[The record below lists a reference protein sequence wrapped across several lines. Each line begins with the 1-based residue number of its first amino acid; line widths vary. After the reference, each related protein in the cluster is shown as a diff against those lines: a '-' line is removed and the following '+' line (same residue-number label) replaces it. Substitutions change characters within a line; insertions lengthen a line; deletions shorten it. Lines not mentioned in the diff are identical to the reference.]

1 MSRLQP
7 IGQKKLTNICV
18 VRYKRC
24 GKRFEVAA
32 YRNTVLA
39 WRNGSEKD
47 IDEVLQAHTIFA
59 NLEQG
64 DIAKSEDLIEA
75 FGTDNEDVVC
85 VEVLNKGEFQVS
97 EEERQAQVEQLFK
110 DVAARVTD
118 MCVNPETQKPYPL
131 STIERYM
138 RETMHFAPSTT
149 KSAKQQ
155 ALAIVRQLEQALHC
169 GSFNPGGRGDR
180 LHGIRGERV
189 GIPHHAVDLQ
199 ISVRTIQ
206 PVGSHLDAEAPH
218 LPGVSGGEGS
228 ARDAASIWGFGPKT

>member
-7 IGQKKLTNICV
+7 VGQKKLTNICV

-32 YRNTVLA
+32 YRNTVHA
-39 WRNGSEKD
+39 WRNASEKD
-47 IDEVLQAHTIFA
+47 KAAMLLSDEVLQARTVFA

-75 FGTDNEDVVC
+75 FGTDNEEAVC

-118 MCVNPETQKPYPL
+118 MCVNPETRMPYPL

-138 RETMHFAPSTT
+138 KETMHFAPSTN

-155 ALAIVRQLEQALHC
+155 ALSVMKQLEQSSDFPVRRAQMRLRLRLPDKKAL
-169 GSFNPGGRGDR
+169 SSVQQALSD
-180 LHGIRGERV
+180 LATAGER
-189 GIPHHAVDLQ
+189 GAAG
-199 ISVRTIQ
+199 VRA
-206 PVGSHLDAEAPH
+206 GS
-218 LPGVSGGEGS
+218 SGGLQVLCMAHAQLPLGE
-228 ARDAASIWGFGPKT
+228 

>member
-155 ALAIVRQLEQALHC
+155 ALMVVRQLEQSTDFPVRRAQM
-169 GSFNPGGRGDR
+169 R
-180 LHGIRGERV
+180 LRLRLPDKG
-189 GIPHHAVDLQ
+189 A
-199 ISVRTIQ
+199 
-206 PVGSHLDAEAPH
+206 
-218 LPGVSGGEGS
+218 LPGVRQ
-228 ARDAASIWGFGPKT
+228 ALADLATT